1 MIAFAQLADPM
12 TFKMSRIYVC
22 PFGRSTRATLSLLT
36 LLMGLWGAFALQ
48 ALPVHAQDS
57 LSIDDLLDN
66 VESAPAK
73 SKDEE
78 PAGAL
83 PPTSADE
90 PAAEKPAGETFS
102 IDDLLGDPAPAG
114 SEPAAEE
121 PESPAATEE
130 PTSQESSTPSAGQ
143 QAFEPA
149 QLGVL
154 RSSEKIDEIWHDLHE
169 AFFARQYSRVT
180 VQLDRLERI
189 RRTLA
194 IENLPTYSNAL
205 LQLAAQ
211 ARQNADTEMEN
222 RLIQAAEQLSPDMGG
237 VEFARANRR
246 KADKVRFLGEWVQSF
261 LHTYDGV
268 TSRFAAY
275 GYLALSVALAILGI
289 TGLFGL
295 ALMYRHINPLVF
307 DLVQTFRFEREAYV
321 VPRMALILMMLSPL
335 ALGWGALG
343 IAPMWIL
350 IFFTYGSRGEKI
362 LAPLALIALIF
373 VPFLAWK
380 ADQYFALSRS
390 PTLLRILDAQRGRW
404 DDDLLRDLRKLEGD
418 FRGNQAVLF
427 SLGLV
432 QTKKGL
438 GAEARQTWNEVI
450 KLNPKRWQALNNAGA
465 SLLFEGENDEA
476 IAYFKKGL
484 GIDPLAAA
492 QQYNLSLALLAKGEN
507 SNAQGALGRAR
518 TLNPEETAFWERRSP
533 KGTIYERAAVVSLSN
548 DELLSLSNDLV
559 TLPPSGTPILTAL
572 GIRSVYD
579 PIVLCVVILVALG
592 ILALISAK
600 FDPAVACDSCGVGMK
615 RTTKIALRA
624 RNICPQCSA
633 AFYTKHAVDPESR
646 LKKVV
651 KVERYQRRRRWALRL
666 LSIVF
671 PGAAQLAAG
680 QVATG
685 VILGSLTLLLFNTAL
700 LLASGVPAADPT
712 LLSEAPRWPLLAI
725 VSPALFI
732 LIIVSVVRIDTVGFQ
747 PTRGLGIDVPKEG

>member
-1 MIAFAQLADPM
+1 M
-12 TFKMSRIYVC
+12 
-22 PFGRSTRATLSLLT
+22 SLLT
-36 LLMGLWGAFALQ
+36 LLMGLWGVFAFQ
-48 ALPVHAQDS
+48 ALPARAQDS

-66 VESAPAK
+66 VDTAPAK
-73 SKDEE
+73 PKEEEAE

-83 PPTSADE
+83 PPTTADKPAADE
-90 PAAEKPAGETFS
+90 PAGETYS
-102 IDDLLGDPAPAG
+102 IDDLLGEPATQ
-114 SEPAAEE
+114 EPAAEGAAAATQQE
-121 PESPAATEE
+121 ESSPAAEE
-130 PTSQESSTPSAGQ
+130 HTGGPGGPALVEG
-143 QAFEPA
+143 A
-149 QLGVL
+149 QLGVI
-154 RSSEKIDEIWHDLHE
+154 RNSEKIDEIWHDLHE

-189 RRTLA
+189 RRSLS
-194 IENLPTYSNAL
+194 IENLPAYSNAL

-222 RLIQAAEQLSPDMGG
+222 RLVQAAEQLSPDMGG
-237 VEFARANRR
+237 IEFARANRN
-246 KADKVRFLGEWVQSF
+246 KGDKVRFLGEWVQSF
-261 LHTYDGV
+261 LHTLDGV
-268 TSRFAAY
+268 TSSFAAY
-275 GYLALSVALAILGI
+275 GYLALGLALAILGI

-307 DLVQTFRFEREAYV
+307 DLVQTFRFEREAFV

-350 IFFTYGSRGEKI
+350 VFFAYGSRGEKI

-404 DDDLLRDLRKLEGD
+404 DDELLHDLRKLEGD
-418 FRGNQAVLF
+418 FRGNEAVLF
-427 SLGLV
+427 SLGLA

-450 KLNPKRWQALNNAGA
+450 KINPKRWQALNNAGV
-465 SLLFEGENDEA
+465 SLLFEGEYEEA
-476 IAYFKKGL
+476 IDYFKKGL
-484 GIDPLAAA
+484 GINPLAAS
-492 QQYNLSLALLAKGEN
+492 QQYNLSLALLAQDEV
-507 SNAQGALGRAR
+507 SNAQAALVRAR

-533 KGTIYERAAVVSLSN
+533 RGTIYERAAVVSLSN
-548 DELLSLSNDLV
+548 EEILSLSNDLV

-600 FDPAVACDSCGVGMK
+600 FDPAVSCDSCGVGMK
-615 RTTKIALRA
+615 RTTKIAVRA

-685 VILGSLTLLLFNTAL
+685 VVLGSLTLFLLNAAM

-712 LLSEAPRWPLLAI
+712 LLSEAARWPLLAI
-725 VSPALFI
+725 VSPVLFI

-747 PTRGLGIDVPKEG
+747 PTRGLGIEVPKES